1 MIINTFFMKRLFLLV
16 FFAIPFLAFSQEGTG
31 DKQVN
36 FSMATQ
42 QEAYY
47 PKGDKALFEF
57 FAKNIKYN
65 QYAADKK
72 ITGTVIIS
80 FYVQPDSVIVDA
92 SVLSGVGY
100 GIDEEVVRCIKLLKF
115 APAIMNNTKMR
126 SNVILNVNV
135 KAEVPKETQIEKH

>member
-1 MIINTFFMKRLFLLV
+1 MKNLLILTLLV
-16 FFAIPFLAFSQEGTG
+16 LPFISFSQEG

-36 FSMATQ
+36 FSMTTQ

-47 PKGDKALFEF
+47 PKGDKALFEYF
-57 FAKNIKYN
+57 NKNIKYN

-80 FYVQPDSVIVDA
+80 FYVQADSTIVDA
-92 SVLSGVGY
+92 SVLSGLGY
-100 GIDEEVVRCIKLLKF
+100 GIDEEVIRCIKQLKF
-115 APAIMNNTKMR
+115 APAIMNKTQMR

-135 KAEVPKETQIEKH
+135 KAEAPKEMIIEKH